1 MRSGLVVFLLIPA
14 ACVVRA
20 TPRQDC
26 PTAGGRIAVA
36 PAPPPLPMPAPPP
49 SPSPGPVAPSA
60 LGPLDCTSE
69 QPLVI
74 EHQTIRAD
82 DLAIDAHQG
91 CNLTIRSSHIIARLP
106 LHVHGHARVTI
117 EDSVIEGAATAI
129 DLHGDARLSA
139 RRTTI
144 IGAVDRHGFG
154 SMTNFEGVVH
164 QPSTAPALAA
174 PPARASGPAVVVY
187 RGGLKS
193 PVECGQDQT
202 MVVEGHSLLGGLT
215 TIEAYGNC
223 QLIVRNTHIGA
234 GATALDVHGNARVTV
249 ESSSLDTYG
258 YRVLS
263 LAGQSQ
269 ISFQNTSVRG
279 SIERLG
285 SAQIIDLG
293 GNSLP

>member
-1 MRSGLVVFLLIPA
+1 MRSGLVLFALVPV

-20 TPRQDC
+20 TPREAC
-26 PTAGGRIAVA
+26 PPHAPVHASAPPTPA
-36 PAPPPLPMPAPPP
+36 PAAPP
-49 SPSPGPVAPSA
+49 PSA

-117 EDSVIEGAATAI
+117 EDSIIEGAATAI

-144 IGAVDRHGFG
+144 IGAVDSHGFG
-154 SMTNFEGVVH
+154 SMTNFEGVVY
-164 QPSTAPALAA
+164 QPSSAPALPA

-187 RGGLKS
+187 RDGLKS

-202 MVVEGHSLLGGLT
+202 MILEGHSLLGGLT
-215 TIEAYGNC
+215 TVEAYGNC

-234 GATALDVHGNARVTV
+234 GATALDVHGNARVTI
-249 ESSSLDTYG
+249 ENSSLDTYG

-285 SAQIIDLG
+285 GARIIDLG
-293 GNSLP
+293 GNSLPLP